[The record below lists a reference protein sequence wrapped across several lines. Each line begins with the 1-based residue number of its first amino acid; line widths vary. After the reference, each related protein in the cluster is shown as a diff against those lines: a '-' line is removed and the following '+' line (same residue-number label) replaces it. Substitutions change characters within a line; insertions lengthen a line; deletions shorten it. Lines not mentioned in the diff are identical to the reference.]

1 MTERLPRYIPEGGAL
16 VEITYRT
23 VQGRYLLR
31 PGPTL
36 NELVVGVLAR
46 AQELCPTVELVG
58 IVVLS
63 NHLHLLLSVPDQYQ
77 LSTLMWF
84 FGGNLAKEVNR
95 EHDWSGKLWSRR
107 YRSICVTEEPAAQ
120 IERLEYLLSQAVKE
134 DLVKKVEDWP
144 GIHFGKTL
152 MEGRSL
158 LVGAWYDRTKQYRA
172 AVQGKKIEESEYRT
186 ELTVELKQLPC
197 WRDLPWDRYVR
208 RIRKMIRRIEKEA
221 ERERELQGA
230 TVVGAPLVRQQD
242 PHTRPRKMKKGPA
255 PLVHAATQRER
266 IAWRE
271 SFGIFVAAYRF
282 AADLLREGV
291 LEAPFPEGCFP
302 PALPYV
308 GDRGGGE
315 AEPAP
320 A

>member
-1 MTERLPRYIPEGGAL
+1 MTDRLPRYVPEGGAL

-31 PGPTL
+31 PGPAV

-46 AQELCPTVELVG
+46 AQELCPTVELIG

-63 NHLHLLLSVPDQYQ
+63 NHLHLLLWVENQYQ
-77 LSTLMWF
+77 LSTFMWY

-95 EHDWSGKLWSRR
+95 EHDWSGTLWSRR

-134 DLVKKVEDWP
+134 DLVKSVEDWP

-158 LVGAWYDRTKQYRA
+158 LMGAWYDRTKQYRA
-172 AVQGKKIEESEYRT
+172 AIQGKKIEESEYRT

-197 WRDLPWDRYVR
+197 WRDLPWGRYVR
-208 RIRKMIRRIEKEA
+208 RIRRMIRRIEKEA

-230 TVVGAPLVRQQD
+230 TVVGALLVRQQD
-242 PHTRPRKMKKGPA
+242 PHTRSRKLKKSPA
-255 PLVHAATQRER
+255 PLVHAATKRER

-271 SFGIFVAAYRF
+271 GFGFFVAAYRF
-282 AADLLREGV
+282 AADLLKEGV
-291 LEAPFPEGCFP
+291 LDAPFPEGSFP
-302 PALPYV
+302 PALPFV
-308 GDRGGGE
+308 GDTG
-315 AEPAP
+315 
-320 A
+320 